1 MRFLASACL
10 IAFAVGLG
18 VTVAYRMHS
27 EAMAVVVGVL
37 CGVSASIPVSL
48 LVLYAVRQSQRQ
60 AGPTSLS
67 PTAPPPKPA
76 QAHPQPQAPQ
86 IIVVAP
92 GMPQGQTFPWGYP
105 GLPGPQGQPAPTRGP
120 RDFTVIGD
128 DD

>member
-1 MRFLASACL
+1 MRFLVSACL

-60 AGPTSLS
+60 A
-67 PTAPPPKPA
+67 APPAPQPA
-76 QAHPQPQAPQ
+76 AVPLPPQPQPQPPQ

-92 GMPQGQTFPWGYP
+92 GMPQGQTVPWSYP
-105 GLPGPQGQPAPTRGP
+105 GLPGPPSQPGPTRGP

>member
-60 AGPTSLS
+60 VAPAAPT
-67 PTAPPPKPA
+67 PTTLAPMPPP
-76 QAHPQPQAPQ
+76 AHLQPQAPQ

-92 GMPQGQTFPWGYP
+92 GMPNGQAAPWGYP

>member
-1 MRFLASACL
+1 MRFLVSACL

-60 AGPTSLS
+60 AAPA
-67 PTAPPPKPA
+67 PAPPQPA
-76 QAHPQPQAPQ
+76 VPPPQQPQTPQ

-92 GMPQGQTFPWGYP
+92 GMPNGQVPQWGYP
-105 GLPGPQGQPAPTRGP
+105 GLPGPQSQPTPTRGP